1 MVLLDLQKAF
11 DTVDHNILGEKL
23 KVIGVESV
31 SWFKSYLTNRKH
43 IVSING
49 VNSDVCL
56 FYPNVMTV
64 YCLLTIH
71 GMIST
76 YLTISAR

>member
-49 VNSDVCL
+49 VNSDA
-56 FYPNVMTV
+56 V